1 MSSSYL
7 HPLHFLIKEAK
18 VLLMLF
24 PLRLVHFIKMD
35 VLVPLEREV
44 IVPDFF
50 IVCASTLLNELD
62 PFFVTKFNKLVHPEC
77 IVLDRAL
84 TLIL

>member
-1 MSSSYL
+1 
-7 HPLHFLIKEAK
+7 
-18 VLLMLF
+18 MLF

-50 IVCASTLLNELD
+50 IVRAGDLLNELE
-62 PFFVTKFNKLVHPEC
+62 PFFVTKFYKLIHPES